1 MAKEDKG
8 VTVDEA
14 KELERLLAE
23 EGIAPGTGAAPAGGL
38 AGNKIVAKVLEFY
51 NARKTVALIIA
62 GVLLLALIGG
72 GVALYFV
79 LTKKEPVEVKET
91 TVAQPAKEE
100 EEEIVL
106 QKVNAYKLEP
116 FFIPLLKNNEE
127 TGEFVSIAPTLLL
140 SNNKLDREIDKN
152 LSIMRKNIYYLLRR
166 KQPEDFKGDQ
176 RKLEERLKKEIMTT
190 ANTLLL
196 SGTGTVTDVFFT
208 QFIVK

>member
-8 VTVDEA
+8 GTVDEA

-23 EGIAPGTGAAPAGGL
+23 EGIAPGPGATPAGGL

-51 NARKTVALIIA
+51 NTRKTVALIIA

-72 GVALYFV
+72 GVALYFA

-166 KQPEDFKGDQ
+166 KHPEDFKGDQ